1 MDQSVNH
8 TESSVLGV
16 AILAADIAKNPYTS
30 QELQLLSE
38 FDKSLNERAG
48 MSFDVSYNPLTKI
61 DENDIK
67 EHKSERARSDNTG
80 DWAITR
86 TGKGRLVIEDF
97 SSFMGSRASLSDP
110 ESTIVNINQISLADT
125 GKSRQRGQ

>member
-1 MDQSVNH
+1 
-8 TESSVLGV
+8 
-16 AILAADIAKNPYTS
+16 
-30 QELQLLSE
+30 
-38 FDKSLNERAG
+38 

-61 DENDIK
+61 DEDGIK

-110 ESTIVNINQISLADT
+110 DSALANMHQMSLADT